1 MRAFFIRPDRPLMS
15 ANDLDSFVKA
25 VAEGAGIPDRGTM
38 FNPWGDHDPLH
49 DLFPDAPRIRA
60 DHLHRYL
67 AARAGR
73 ARVLLIAEAPSYSG
87 AKFSGMAMTSER
99 DVLAACAAGR
109 GEDYFKGG
117 FQRTSRALPQLKN
130 RDGMLERTASI
141 VWSAMADNG
150 WAPTD
155 FVLWN
160 AVAYHPHLRDQPL
173 TNRAPGSAERRA
185 LRPLLE
191 QFLAL
196 FPGLP
201 RLAIGRICQQSLAD
215 MGIEALPARHPSYG
229 GAPEFRAAVRTLRER
244 LTAGQA

>member
-1 MRAFFIRPDRPLMS
+1 MS
-15 ANDLDSFVKA
+15 ANDLDNFVTA
-25 VAEGAGIPDRGTM
+25 VVAGALIPDPGTM
-38 FNPWGDHDPLH
+38 FNPWGDHDPVH
-49 DLFPDAPRIRA
+49 DRSPDAPQIRA

-67 AARAGR
+67 AARLGR

-99 DVLAACAAGR
+99 DVLARGAG
-109 GEDYFKGG
+109 GHGDDCFDDYFDGG
-117 FQRTSRALPQLKN
+117 FRRTSRELPQLKN

-141 VWSAMADNG
+141 VWGAMRDQNWQAR
-150 WAPTD
+150 D

-160 AVAYHPHLRDQPL
+160 AVAYHPHLPGQPL
-173 TNRAPGSAERRA
+173 TNRAPSMTERRA

-196 FPGLP
+196 FPDVP
-201 RLAIGRICQQSLAD
+201 RMAIGRICQASLAD

-229 GAPEFRAAVRTLRER
+229 GAPEFRAAVSALRDR
-244 LTAGQA
+244 LTDGQV